1 MRLRGDDTVWTDDRN
16 VSGAPV
22 MGSRADEGAYNVLT
36 ISGVSARTSRGGGG
50 GGAAAWLSG
59 EKESWTKEAADRG
72 LGFMEGDGK
81 SVVV

>member
-1 MRLRGDDTVWTDDRN
+1 
-16 VSGAPV
+16 
-22 MGSRADEGAYNVLT
+22 MGSRADGGAYNVLI
-36 ISGVSARTSRGGGG
+36 ISGVSARTSRGGG

-59 EKESWTKEAADRG
+59 EKESWTKEATDWG